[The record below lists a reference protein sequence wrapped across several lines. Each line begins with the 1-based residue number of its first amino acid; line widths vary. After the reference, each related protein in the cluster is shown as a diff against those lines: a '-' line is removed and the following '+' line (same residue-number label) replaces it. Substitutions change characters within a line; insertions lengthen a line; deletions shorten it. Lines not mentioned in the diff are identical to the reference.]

1 MMTYTTIPVKK
12 EVKERLEK
20 FKGNKEWS
28 SFLDDLLN
36 EAIRAKREESFRKLR
51 ELTLKYAEAIEESHK
66 KFRREFSLDSRRH

>member
-28 SFLDDLLN
+28 IFLDDLLN

-51 ELTLKYAEAIEESHK
+51 ELTLKYAESIEESHK
-66 KFRREFSLDSRRH
+66 RFRREFSLDSHRH